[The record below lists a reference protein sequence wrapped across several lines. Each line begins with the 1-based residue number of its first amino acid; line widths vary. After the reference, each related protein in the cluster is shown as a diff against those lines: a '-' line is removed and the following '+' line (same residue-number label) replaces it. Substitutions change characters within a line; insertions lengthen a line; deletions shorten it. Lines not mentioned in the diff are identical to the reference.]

1 MDTLPIPRTVTR
13 FNVEAAFGTTTTLYL
28 GHIPGI
34 GMRWSVD
41 PDAAW
46 EYQDEDE
53 AQDDAD
59 QHGGEVFKFE
69 RLTRRTDPES
79 FTGHNTAA
87 RLERALQE
95 AAE

>member
-1 MDTLPIPRTVTR
+1 MDTLTTPRTVTR
-13 FNVEAAFGTTTTLYL
+13 FNVEAAFGTTTLYL
-28 GHIPGI
+28 GHIPGV

-53 AQDDAD
+53 AQDDAE

-69 RLTRRTDPES
+69 RLTRLADPES
-79 FTGHNTAA
+79 FTGHNAAA

>member
-1 MDTLPIPRTVTR
+1 MDTLTTPRTVTR
-13 FNVEAAFGTTTTLYL
+13 FNVEAAFGTTTLYL

-46 EYQDEDE
+46 EYEDEDE

-59 QHGGEVFKFE
+59 ENGGEVFKFE
-69 RLTRRTDPES
+69 RLMRRTDIEPIREPA
-79 FTGHNTAA
+79 GIG
-87 RLERALQE
+87 RI
-95 AAE
+95 

>member
-1 MDTLPIPRTVTR
+1 MDTLTASRTVIR
-13 FNVEAAFGTTTTLYL
+13 FNVEAAFGTTTLYL

-41 PDAAW
+41 PDEAW
-46 EYQDEDE
+46 EYQDEGE

-69 RLTRRTDPES
+69 RLTRRTDPET
-79 FTGHNTAA
+79 FTGHNAAA
-87 RLERALQE
+87 RLERAIQE
-95 AAE
+95 AAQ